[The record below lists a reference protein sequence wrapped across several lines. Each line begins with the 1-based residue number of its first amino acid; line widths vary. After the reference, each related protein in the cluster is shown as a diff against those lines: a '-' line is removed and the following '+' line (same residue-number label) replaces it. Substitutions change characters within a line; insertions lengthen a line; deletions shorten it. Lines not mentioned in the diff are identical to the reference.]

1 MSDFTKFLKN
11 MFNPTG
17 KDSSSAETPA
27 PSPLD
32 PAGVEKEAG
41 SQPATLGN
49 FKDLQDFRETVED
62 CLVDQLKVYRGGS
75 GYPDLTVWI
84 DDPVLLQMA
93 VDPFQEEL
101 KKALLYSGC
110 HPRSAKTTL
119 LVKQGVPPAGVPAV
133 TLAKPGKLN
142 SGKVFLTFQNQVT
155 AQKATLTVCR
165 EKGSLEADPF
175 VVDPAVKSRYRI
187 GRGETSNRPDYSY
200 RINDIVIK
208 TDDADEAVQD
218 LNNHVSSAHADLIC
232 REGRFYLQVLPSGT
246 LSGSNSTR
254 IVRDQNP
261 INLDQIGIDYPLQ
274 DGDLIEL
281 GHSVLL
287 EFKFV

>member
-1 MSDFTKFLKN
+1 MSNFTKFLKN
-11 MFNPTG
+11 MFSPTG
-17 KDSSSAETPA
+17 KDSSSEETPA
-27 PSPLD
+27 PSPLE
-32 PAGVEKEAG
+32 PAGVEKATG
-41 SQPATLGN
+41 AQPASLGS
-49 FKDLQDFRETVED
+49 FKDLQDFQETVED
-62 CLVDQLKVYRGGS
+62 CLVDQMKVYRGGS

-84 DDPVLLQMA
+84 DDPVILQMA
-93 VDPFQEEL
+93 VDPFQERL

-110 HPRSAKTTL
+110 RPRSSKTTL
-119 LVKQGVPPAGVPAV
+119 LVRQGIPPAGVPAV
-133 TLAKPGKLN
+133 SLAKPGKLN
-142 SGKVFLTFQNQVT
+142 SGKVFLTYQNQSSV
-155 AQKATLTVCR
+155 QKATLSICR
-165 EKGSLEADPF
+165 GKGSLELNPF
-175 VVDPAVKSRYRI
+175 EVDPAVKKRYRI
-187 GRGETSNRPDYSY
+187 GRGETSSRPDYSY

-208 TDDADEAVQD
+208 TDDSDEVVQD

-261 INLDQIGIDYPLQ
+261 INLDQVGIDYPLQ

>member
-1 MSDFTKFLKN
+1 MSSFTKFLKN
-11 MFNPTG
+11 MFSPTG
-17 KDSSSAETPA
+17 KDSSSAEPPT
-27 PSPLD
+27 PSPIE
-32 PAGVEKEAG
+32 PAAAD
-41 SQPATLGN
+41 QPATLGN
-49 FKDLQDFRETVED
+49 FKDLQDFRETVQA
-62 CLVDQLKVYRGGS
+62 CLVDQMKVYRGGS

-165 EKGSLEADPF
+165 GKGSLEKDPF
-175 VVDPAVKSRYRI
+175 VVDPAEKGRYRI
-187 GRGETSNRPDYSY
+187 GRGETSNRPDYTF
-200 RINDIVIK
+200 RINDIIIR
-208 TDDADEAVQD
+208 TDDPDEAVQN

-232 REGRFYLQVLPSGT
+232 REGRFYLQALPSGA
-246 LSGSNSTR
+246 LSGCNPTR
-254 IVRDQNP
+254 IVRDQSP
-261 INLDQIGIDYPLQ
+261 VNLDQMGIDYPLQ

-281 GHSVLL
+281 GNSVLL